1 MHKPEGLQDEIIFY
15 DTIAYYVPLQTTD
28 RWSNLIHST
37 LFQDR
42 DMQECPQDLWDLKSL
57 RPIWRTDCIAVH

>member
-28 RWSNLIHST
+28 RWSNLIHSNSSKT
-37 LFQDR
+37 
-42 DMQECPQDLWDLKSL
+42 EICKNVLK
-57 RPIWRTDCIAVH
+57 IFGI